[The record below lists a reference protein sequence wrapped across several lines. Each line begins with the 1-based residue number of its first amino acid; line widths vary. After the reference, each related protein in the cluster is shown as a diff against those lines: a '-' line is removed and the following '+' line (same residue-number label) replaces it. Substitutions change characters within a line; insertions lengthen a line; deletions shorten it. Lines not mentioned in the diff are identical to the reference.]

1 MMQPKLGILAGSG
14 ALPHRLIEY
23 CRDTGRDFFVI
34 AFEGQTDPDMVSDV
48 PHAWVRL
55 GAAGTALDH
64 LKKEGVGELVMAGGI
79 RRPSLISLRPDAWAA
94 KLLAKAGVKAFGD
107 DGLLRAIIRALEE
120 DEGFRVVAAHSLL
133 PDNLAKETVYGSHK
147 PDQQDSDDITRGIEV
162 ARGIGALDVGQAAV
176 VHQGL
181 VLAVEAIDGT
191 DAMLSRVAGIR
202 QEEKGG
208 VLVKVRKPGQENRA
222 DLPTVGLDTVK
233 KAFDAG
239 LNGIAVEAGGA
250 LILDRE
256 AAIAEADTRGLFL
269 LGVTVKGDSCG

>member
-1 MMQPKLGILAGSG
+1 M
-14 ALPHRLIEY
+14 
-23 CRDTGRDFFVI
+23 
-34 AFEGQTDPDMVSDV
+34 
-48 PHAWVRL
+48 
-55 GAAGTALDH
+55 
-64 LKKEGVGELVMAGGI
+64 
-79 RRPSLISLRPDAWAA
+79 
-94 KLLAKAGVKAFGD
+94 
-107 DGLLRAIIRALEE
+107 
-120 DEGFRVVAAHSLL
+120 
-133 PDNLAKETVYGSHK
+133 
-147 PDQQDSDDITRGIEV
+147 